1 MRRDTLGLADDSLFV
16 EYFNQAFAA
25 AEAFLMTMNHR
36 FSKRKAGG
44 FDSTPFQAANPLRGR
59 DADEITIVGA
69 PKFPLF
75 CKTFPIPVWVEKHF
89 GRTITAMI
97 QDPKDPFILG
107 IDNLNF
113 TYAN

>member
-1 MRRDTLGLADDSLFV
+1 MRRDPLELADDSLFI

-25 AEAFLMTMNHR
+25 AEAFLPTMDHR

-44 FDSTPFQAANPLRGR
+44 FDSTPFQAANPVLGR
-59 DADEITIVGA
+59 DADEITIAGA

-75 CKTFPIPVWVEKHF
+75 CKTFPIPVGVEKHF

-97 QDPKDPFILG
+97 QDLKDPFI
-107 IDNLNF
+107 
-113 TYAN
+113 